1 MSPGNMKTAG
11 MGPNSLLFMYGIQ
24 NKIFR
29 EGSLNPNTHSSSA
42 PKKLLPLALQDFQ
55 TNNRFLWVFLCV
67 GVVIYISVI
76 CRCISMHLQ

>member
-29 EGSLNPNTHSSSA
+29 EGSLNPNTHSSAA
-42 PKKLLPLALQDFQ
+42 PKSYF
-55 TNNRFLWVFLCV
+55 R
-67 GVVIYISVI
+67 
-76 CRCISMHLQ
+76 